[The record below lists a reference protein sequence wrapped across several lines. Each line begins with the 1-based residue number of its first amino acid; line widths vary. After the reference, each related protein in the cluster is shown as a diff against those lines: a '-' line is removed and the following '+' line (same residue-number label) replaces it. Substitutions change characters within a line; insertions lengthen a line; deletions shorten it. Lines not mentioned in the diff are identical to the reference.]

1 MARID
6 AAAPYN
12 APVSSTPSPSDQAEI
27 QAILMRLQHELS
39 LTDPAAEGEEPPA
52 RPELPSRRELDRLWN
67 VSAERGYASRPGT
80 AGRVRGAL
88 LLPFKWVLR
97 RLMRWYVEPMAAD
110 QRAFNVAVVRTLDE
124 LADWTR
130 AELARIERGQV
141 QPRDDAE
148 R

>member
-1 MARID
+1 
-6 AAAPYN
+6 
-12 APVSSTPSPSDQAEI
+12 VTEI
-27 QAILMRLQHELS
+27 QAIVMQLQHELS
-39 LTDPAAEGEEPPA
+39 AANPIAEGEEPAP

-67 VSAERGYASRPGT
+67 VSAERGYASKPGT

-130 AELARIERGQV
+130 SELARIEGE
-141 QPRDDAE
+141 RDKSPGDTS

>member
-6 AAAPYN
+6 GRPTYN
-12 APVSSTPSPSDQAEI
+12 GSVSSTPSPSDQSEI
-27 QAILMRLQHELS
+27 QAIVMRLEHEL
-39 LTDPAAEGEEPPA
+39 AAGSPPSEGIAET
-52 RPELPSRRELDRLWN
+52 RGPELPSRRELDRLWN

-80 AGRVRGAL
+80 AGRIRAAV

-97 RLMRWYVEPMAAD
+97 RLMRWYVEPMASD

-130 AELARIERGQV
+130 SELARIEGERS
-141 QPRDDAE
+141 QPDDAAA